1 MKNKQRIII
10 SVIFCVIGFISGII
24 FAEIK
29 YHNDTI
35 GNNEIKDIL
44 VEYGKTFPAEKLDTL
59 KEKKEK
65 DAKYKIFL
73 YVDPYCDSCINKIL
87 TTDRMYEILQ
97 AENIGV
103 NLIWRKNP
111 KEVLN
116 ANLSISKENQYVTN
130 NVNIINEYPL
140 YFITDKNNKVLMIT
154 DDVTKVMKKIFEFSE
169 VDKNEI
175 IDASNQYLKSQI
187 QDIADNKKYL
197 IYFSMEGCPDCKR
210 AEEILEENDIFSGY
224 NSLTVFT
231 EDSFGKEEV
240 VDIGSL
246 FLSIYD
252 IDWYPSFLV
261 IGDDGFEL
269 IRQESEENL
278 INFLK
283 NEME

>member
-44 VEYGKTFPAEKLDTL
+44 VEYGKIFPAEKLDTL

-97 AENIGV
+97 AENIDV

-116 ANLSISKENQYVTN
+116 ADLSISKENQYVTN

-224 NSLTVFT
+224 TSLTVFT